1 MQQEVVVVVVELVVV
16 DVEAI
21 IQCRNYSVETR

>member
-1 MQQEVVVVVVELVVV
+1 MQQEVVVVVVEVVVV
-16 DVEAI
+16 DAEAI